1 MTDAE
6 AQALGKTA
14 LSGAEPQLIVSDI
27 AASSA
32 FYTKALGFTVA
43 FIYGEPPF
51 YAQVFRDRARLN
63 LRHLDTPRFD
73 PALRDREQILSATI
87 TLHDAEA
94 LFLEYHAAGV
104 QFAQELRTEPWGA
117 RTFVVRDPDGNL
129 ILFAGDGE

>member
-6 AQALGKTA
+6 PQTLGKTT

-27 AASSA
+27 VASSE
-32 FYTKALGFTVA
+32 FYTKKLGFAVA
-43 FIYGEPPF
+43 FSYGEPPF

-63 LRHLDTPRFD
+63 LRHLDTARFD

-87 TLHDAEA
+87 TLHDAES
-94 LFLEYHAAGV
+94 LYLEYQAAGV
-104 QFAQELRTEPWGA
+104 EFAQPLRTEPWGA
-117 RTFVVRDPDGNL
+117 QTFLVRDPDGNL